1 MIKSNMGEAEINGTT
16 TIILAEF
23 SALTKGMVESLTE
36 NYGKDDAKEMVEESY
51 KRGLM
56 SEKEIRKESVDIL
69 SDILETIPYEVL
81 TSISTRVKRIYYQD

>member
-1 MIKSNMGEAEINGTT
+1 MIKSNMGEIEISGTT

-36 NYGKDDAKEMVEESY
+36 NYGKDEAKEMVEESY

-56 SEKEIRKESVDIL
+56 SEKEIRKESLDIL
-69 SDILETIPYEVL
+69 SDILENLKNHIKE
-81 TSISTRVKRIYYQD
+81 D

>member
-1 MIKSNMGEAEINGTT
+1 MIKSNMGEVEISGKT

-36 NYGKDDAKEMVEESY
+36 NYGKDEAKEMVEQSY

-56 SEKEIRKESVDIL
+56 SEKEIRKESLDIL
-69 SDILETIPYEVL
+69 SDILEILKNHIKE
-81 TSISTRVKRIYYQD
+81 D

>member
-1 MIKSNMGEAEINGTT
+1 MIKSNMGEVEINGTT

-36 NYGKDDAKEMVEESY
+36 NYGKDEAKEMVEESY

-56 SEKEIRKESVDIL
+56 SEKEIRKESLDIL
-69 SDILETIPYEVL
+69 SDILENLKNHIKE
-81 TSISTRVKRIYYQD
+81 D

>member
-1 MIKSNMGEAEINGTT
+1 MIKSNMGEVEISGTT

-36 NYGKDDAKEMVEESY
+36 NYGKDEAKEMVEQSY

-56 SEKEIRKESVDIL
+56 SEKEIRKESLDIL
-69 SDILETIPYEVL
+69 SDVLEIL
-81 TSISTRVKRIYYQD
+81 KNRIKED

>member
-1 MIKSNMGEAEINGTT
+1 MIKSNMGEVEISGTT

-36 NYGKDDAKEMVEESY
+36 NYGKDEAKEMVEESY

-56 SEKEIRKESVDIL
+56 SEKEIRKESLDIL
-69 SDILETIPYEVL
+69 SDIIESLKNQIKEDLFYA
-81 TSISTRVKRIYYQD
+81 RM

>member
-1 MIKSNMGEAEINGTT
+1 MIKSNMGEVEISGTT

-36 NYGKDDAKEMVEESY
+36 NYGKDEAKEMVEESY

-56 SEKEIRKESVDIL
+56 SEKEIRKESLDIL
-69 SDILETIPYEVL
+69 SDILESLKNHIKE
-81 TSISTRVKRIYYQD
+81 D

>member
-1 MIKSNMGEAEINGTT
+1 MIKSNMGEVEINGTT

-36 NYGKDDAKEMVEESY
+36 NYGKDEAKERVEQSY

-69 SDILETIPYEVL
+69 SDILESLKNHIKEE
-81 TSISTRVKRIYYQD
+81 

>member
-1 MIKSNMGEAEINGTT
+1 MIKSNIGEVEISGTT

-36 NYGKDDAKEMVEESY
+36 NYGKDEAKEMVEQSY

-56 SEKEIRKESVDIL
+56 SEKEIRKESLDIL
-69 SDILETIPYEVL
+69 SDILEILKNHIKE
-81 TSISTRVKRIYYQD
+81 D

>member
-1 MIKSNMGEAEINGTT
+1 MIKSNMGEVEINGTT
-16 TIILAEF
+16 MIILAEF

-36 NYGKDDAKEMVEESY
+36 NYGKDEAKEMVERSY

-69 SDILETIPYEVL
+69 SGVLENLKNYIKE
-81 TSISTRVKRIYYQD
+81 D

>member
-1 MIKSNMGEAEINGTT
+1 MIKSNIGEVEISGTT

-36 NYGKDDAKEMVEESY
+36 NYGKDEAKEMVEQSY

-56 SEKEIRKESVDIL
+56 SEKEIRKESLDIL
-69 SDILETIPYEVL
+69 SDILESLKNHIEE
-81 TSISTRVKRIYYQD
+81 D

>member
-1 MIKSNMGEAEINGTT
+1 MIKSNIGEVEISGTT

-36 NYGKDDAKEMVEESY
+36 NYGKDEAKEMVEESY

-56 SEKEIRKESVDIL
+56 SEKEIRKETLDIL
-69 SDILETIPYEVL
+69 SDILEILKNHIKE
-81 TSISTRVKRIYYQD
+81 D

>member
-1 MIKSNMGEAEINGTT
+1 MIKSNMGEVEISGTT

-36 NYGKDDAKEMVEESY
+36 NYGKDEAKEMVEQSY

-56 SEKEIRKESVDIL
+56 SEKEIRKESLDIL
-69 SDILETIPYEVL
+69 SDILEILKNHIKE
-81 TSISTRVKRIYYQD
+81 D

>member
-1 MIKSNMGEAEINGTT
+1 MIKSNMGEVEISGTT

-36 NYGKDDAKEMVEESY
+36 NYGKDEAKQMVEQSY

-56 SEKEIRKESVDIL
+56 SEKEIRKESLDIL
-69 SDILETIPYEVL
+69 SDILEILKNHIKE
-81 TSISTRVKRIYYQD
+81 D

>member
-1 MIKSNMGEAEINGTT
+1 MIKSNMGEVEINGTT

-36 NYGKDDAKEMVEESY
+36 NYRKDEAKEMVEESY

-56 SEKEIRKESVDIL
+56 SEKELRKESVEIL
-69 SDILETIPYEVL
+69 SDILESLKNHIKE
-81 TSISTRVKRIYYQD
+81 D

>member
-1 MIKSNMGEAEINGTT
+1 MIKSNMGEVEISGTT

-36 NYGKDDAKEMVEESY
+36 NYGKDEAKEMVEQSY

-56 SEKEIRKESVDIL
+56 SEKEIRKESLDIL
-69 SDILETIPYEVL
+69 SDILE
-81 TSISTRVKRIYYQD
+81 SIKNHIKED